1 MKAAE
6 AGKTKI
12 VEWLLT
18 HGADSNKTNEVAPVR
33 TALKFE
39 CCMFYCPSAVVTYAV
54 WHYLASDVC
63 SNQFIFRAVCL

>member
-33 TALKFE
+33 TALQLE
-39 CCMFYCPSAVVTYAV
+39 CCMFYCPSAVATYV
-54 WHYLASDVC
+54 V
-63 SNQFIFRAVCL
+63 